1 MAAIQFPNNPNAGD
15 TFNASNGIRYTYDGE
30 KWKTLGTSTAVTGGN
45 QFVETPTTLTV
56 DKVVT
61 ANTNTGAVGTL
72 AIGSSAVLTVPS
84 TSTFRTLLG
93 RSGSGGGGGGG
104 GSGSG
109 NGLPISG
116 GTMTGPLTLAADPVT
131 NLQAATKQYVDS
143 NATLV
148 VDGGNF
154 NTGYSLVSASSTYDG
169 GSFD

>member
-15 TFNASNGIRYTYDGE
+15 VFDASNGIRYTYDGE

-56 DKVVT
+56 DKVIT

-84 TSTFRTLLG
+84 TSTFRTLMG
-93 RSGSGGGGGGG
+93 KSGSGGGAE
-104 GSGSG
+104 
-109 NGLPISG
+109 GLPISG
-116 GTMTGPLTLAADPVT
+116 GTMTGPLTLAADPVSD
-131 NLQAATKQYVDS
+131 LQAATKQYVDS

-148 VDGGNF
+148 ADGGNF
-154 NTGYSLVSASSTYDG
+154 DNGSSLITSSTTFDG

>member
-15 TFNASNGIRYTYDGE
+15 VFDASNGIRYTYDGE

-61 ANTNTGAVGTL
+61 ANTNIGAVGTL

-93 RSGSGGGGGGG
+93 KSGSGGGAE
-104 GSGSG
+104 
-109 NGLPISG
+109 GLPISG
-116 GTMTGPLTLAADPVT
+116 GTMTGPLTLAADPAT

-148 VDGGNF
+148 ADGGNF
-154 NTGYSLVSASSTYDG
+154 DTGYSMVSASSTFDG